1 MAIHRN
7 MQMRTVPTNRSEIFF
22 AINTLKSSKAAGRN
36 RSPTGLLLVASVISA
51 ELLLPFICKCLQCK
65 IFIRKWK
72 NWIFVK
78 IEKGTRLECDNA
90 RGICVVSAVAKII
103 NLVLPAC

>member
-51 ELLLPFICKCLQCK
+51 VITSIHLQM
-65 IFIRKWK
+65 
-72 NWIFVK
+72 
-78 IEKGTRLECDNA
+78 LA
-90 RGICVVSAVAKII
+90 M
-103 NLVLPAC
+103 